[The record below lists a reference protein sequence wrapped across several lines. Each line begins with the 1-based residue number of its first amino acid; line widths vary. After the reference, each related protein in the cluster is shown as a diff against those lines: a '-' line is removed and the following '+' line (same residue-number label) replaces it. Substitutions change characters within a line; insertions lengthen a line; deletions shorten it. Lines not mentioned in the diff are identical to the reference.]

1 MAISPDGKLA
11 AFGPVSGVTHHLEAV
26 DLASRRVIFKG
37 QYGCERLWQGPS
49 TLFARQPGAGVPR
62 SSRGGITLLYQPLD
76 GTPPHTL
83 LDPGAPINDFGWSP
97 SGKQLA
103 VARVKS
109 SSDVVLI
116 TDQNGKN
123 AH

>member
-1 MAISPDGKLA
+1 M
-11 AFGPVSGVTHHLEAV
+11 
-26 DLASRRVIFKG
+26 
-37 QYGCERLWQGPS
+37 
-49 TLFARQPGAGVPR
+49 
-62 SSRGGITLLYQPLD
+62 D

-83 LDPGAPINDFGWSP
+83 IDPGAPINDFGWSP

-116 TDQNGKN
+116 TDQKGDRAGKGKD
-123 AH
+123 